1 LSYSNATILL
11 LFISLQK
18 LHETIKYNISHMI
31 EMSTKA
37 LFFLVLILIITT
49 ITISITSILFNTAV
63 FAQEEQQVPEQ
74 KKYNDQAT
82 KLLDQMNSPLNKTL
96 PPSSTTSTSGTE
108 PENKNNWV
116 MANHDL
122 LGTRSSNQTI
132 IGKDNVNKLQVK
144 WIFNDQSGIEQPTLV
159 VGDRVYVQDNK
170 AIVLAFDSKTGL
182 NLWKTKIAN
191 GGGGMHGLAFDRG
204 IIFGDG
210 GAVPIVAAINAT
222 NGRIIWKS
230 PMLGPASI
238 GYEVNSPPI
247 VWKDYVVIGSA
258 GGDSPPNAGEVQGNI
273 TGISRTDGHI
283 LWNFKTTVGSWVGP
297 GRSPPNGG
305 ATTWSGG
312 SFDPETGLL
321 YYPSGNAT
329 PDFNATTRQ
338 GEQLYANHMLAINIT
353 NGKLAWA
360 TPFIAQGTVLKNVKI
375 PDTFDHDAS
384 WGSTISNV
392 RFDNGTLK
400 KIVVGT
406 DKRGDVIAMDA
417 ATGKPIWWTV
427 LGTIYGTNVDPQ
439 ANGSGLV
446 IPGATGGVQAYHAA
460 DNDNLLY
467 LATTST
473 TQNFFLK
480 GQAAF
485 AEPVINATKS
495 GFGNGTITS
504 MDVKT
509 GKIRW
514 QTPIDFPTRVSPLV
528 TNGIVISGYYTSP
541 AKPYTANTFGLPIES
556 PILPSGMLVA
566 LDKNNGKI
574 LWQFNMGS
582 AIGIGGPSIGN
593 GMLFV
598 PTGVSHGP
606 IGSLVAFGL
615 P

>member
-1 LSYSNATILL
+1 
-11 LFISLQK
+11 
-18 LHETIKYNISHMI
+18 
-31 EMSTKA
+31 
-37 LFFLVLILIITT
+37 LIIPT
-49 ITISITSILFNTAV
+49 ITISITSILFDTAV

-74 KKYNDQAT
+74 KKYNDQVT
-82 KLLDQMNSPLNKTL
+82 KILDQMNAPLNKTL
-96 PPSSTTSTSGTE
+96 PQSTTSTSGTE

-122 LGTRSSNQTI
+122 LGTRSSNQTT
-132 IGKDNVNKLQVK
+132 IGKDNFNKLQVK
-144 WIFNDQSGIEQPTLV
+144 WIFNDQSGIEQPPLV

-170 AIVLAFDSKTGL
+170 ATVLAFDSKTGL
-182 NLWKTKIAN
+182 NLWKAKIAN
-191 GGGGMHGLAFDRG
+191 GGGGVHGLAYDRG

-210 GAVPIVAAINAT
+210 GAVPTVAAINAT

-247 VWKDYVVIGSA
+247 IWKDYVVIGSA

-283 LWNFKTTVGSWVGP
+283 LWNFRTTVGSWVGP

-321 YYPSGNAT
+321 YYPTGNAT
-329 PDFNATTRQ
+329 PDFNATSRQ

-353 NGKLAWA
+353 NGKLVWA

-427 LGTIYGTNVDPQ
+427 LGTIYGTKVDPQ

-460 DNDNLLY
+460 DNDNLIY

-504 MDVKT
+504 MDLKT

-541 AKPYTANTFGLPIES
+541 GKPYTANTFGLPIES
-556 PILPSGMLVA
+556 PIFPSGILMA

-582 AIGIGGPSIGN
+582 AVGIGGPSIGN

>member
-1 LSYSNATILL
+1 
-11 LFISLQK
+11 
-18 LHETIKYNISHMI
+18 
-31 EMSTKA
+31 
-37 LFFLVLILIITT
+37 
-49 ITISITSILFNTAV
+49 
-63 FAQEEQQVPEQ
+63 
-74 KKYNDQAT
+74 
-82 KLLDQMNSPLNKTL
+82 
-96 PPSSTTSTSGTE
+96 
-108 PENKNNWV
+108 
-116 MANHDL
+116 
-122 LGTRSSNQTI
+122 
-132 IGKDNVNKLQVK
+132 
-144 WIFNDQSGIEQPTLV
+144 
-159 VGDRVYVQDNK
+159 
-170 AIVLAFDSKTGL
+170 
-182 NLWKTKIAN
+182 
-191 GGGGMHGLAFDRG
+191 
-204 IIFGDG
+204 
-210 GAVPIVAAINAT
+210 
-222 NGRIIWKS
+222 
-230 PMLGPASI
+230 MLGPASI
-238 GYEVNSPPI
+238 GYEANSPPI

-321 YYPSGNAT
+321 YYPTGNAT

-338 GEQLYANHMLAINIT
+338 GEQLYANQMLAINIT
-353 NGKLAWA
+353 NGKLVWA

-427 LGTIYGTNVDPQ
+427 LGTIYGTNVDHQ
-439 ANGSGLV
+439 ANGSSLV

-460 DNDNLLY
+460 DNANLIY

-485 AEPVINATKS
+485 EPVINATKS

-504 MDVKT
+504 MDLKT

-541 AKPYTANTFGLPIES
+541 GKPYTANTFGLPIES
-556 PILPSGMLVA
+556 PILPSGILVA
-566 LDKNNGKI
+566 LDKDNGKI

>member
-1 LSYSNATILL
+1 
-11 LFISLQK
+11 
-18 LHETIKYNISHMI
+18 
-31 EMSTKA
+31 
-37 LFFLVLILIITT
+37 VLIIPT
-49 ITISITSILFNTAV
+49 ITISVTSLLFDTAV
-63 FAQEEQQVPEQ
+63 FAQEKEQVPEQ
-74 KKYNDQAT
+74 KRYNAQVA
-82 KLLDQMNSPLNKTL
+82 KILDQMNAPLNKTL
-96 PPSSTTSTSGTE
+96 PTSATSTLGTE
-108 PENKNNWV
+108 PENKDNWV

-122 LGTRSSNQTI
+122 LGTRNSNQTI

-144 WIFNDQSGIEQPTLV
+144 WIFNDQSGIEQPPLV

-191 GGGGMHGLAFDRG
+191 GGGGMHGLSYDRG

-222 NGRIIWKS
+222 NGKIIWKS
-230 PMLGPASI
+230 PMLGPPSI
-238 GYEVNSPPI
+238 GYEVNSQPV

-258 GGDSPPNAGEVQGNI
+258 GGDSPPNTGAVQGNI

-283 LWNFKTTVGSWVGP
+283 LWNFRTTVGSWVGP
-297 GRSPPNGG
+297 GKSPPNGG

-321 YYPSGNAT
+321 YYPTGNAT

-353 NGKLAWA
+353 NGKLVWA
-360 TPFIAQGTVLKNVKI
+360 TPFIAQGTALKNVKI

-392 RFDNGTLK
+392 KFDNGTLK

-439 ANGSGLV
+439 INGSGLV

-460 DNDNLLY
+460 DNDNLIY

-480 GQAAF
+480 GDSAF

-504 MDVKT
+504 IDVKT
-509 GKIRW
+509 GKIIW

-528 TNGIVISGYYTSP
+528 TNGIVISGYYSSP
-541 AKPYTANTFGLPIES
+541 RKPYTANTFGLPIES
-556 PILPSGMLVA
+556 PILPSGIITA

-574 LWQFNMGS
+574 LWQFNVGS

-598 PTGVSHGP
+598 STGVSHGP

>member
-1 LSYSNATILL
+1 MQ
-11 LFISLQK
+11 LFYYYFIFLRK
-18 LHETIKYNISHMI
+18 LHATLKYNASHII
-31 EMSTKA
+31 EMLTKA
-37 LFFLVLILIITT
+37 LLLVLVFLIPT
-49 ITISITSILFNTAV
+49 ITISITSILFDTAV

-74 KKYNDQAT
+74 KKYNDQVT
-82 KLLDQMNSPLNKTL
+82 KILDHMNAPLNKTL
-96 PPSSTTSTSGTE
+96 PPSTTSTSGTE
-108 PENKNNWV
+108 PENKNNWM

-144 WIFNDQSGIEQPTLV
+144 WIFNDQSGIEQPPLV

-182 NLWKTKIAN
+182 NLWQTKIAN
-191 GGGGMHGLAFDRG
+191 GGGGMHGLAYDRG

-210 GAVPIVAAINAT
+210 GAVPIVGAINAT

-230 PMLGPASI
+230 PMLGPPSI
-238 GYEVNSPPI
+238 AYEVNSPPI
-247 VWKDYVVIGSA
+247 IWKDYVVIGSA
-258 GGDSPPNAGEVQGNI
+258 GGDSPPNTGEVQGNI

-283 LWNFKTTVGSWVGP
+283 LWNFRTTVGSWVGP

-321 YYPSGNAT
+321 YYPTGNAT

-353 NGKLAWA
+353 NGKLVWA

-384 WGSTISNV
+384 WGRTISNV

-439 ANGSGLV
+439 ANGAV
-446 IPGATGGVQAYHAA
+446 
-460 DNDNLLY
+460 
-467 LATTST
+467 
-473 TQNFFLK
+473 
-480 GQAAF
+480 
-485 AEPVINATKS
+485 
-495 GFGNGTITS
+495 
-504 MDVKT
+504 
-509 GKIRW
+509 
-514 QTPIDFPTRVSPLV
+514 
-528 TNGIVISGYYTSP
+528 
-541 AKPYTANTFGLPIES
+541 
-556 PILPSGMLVA
+556 
-566 LDKNNGKI
+566 
-574 LWQFNMGS
+574 
-582 AIGIGGPSIGN
+582 
-593 GMLFV
+593 
-598 PTGVSHGP
+598 
-606 IGSLVAFGL
+606 
-615 P
+615 